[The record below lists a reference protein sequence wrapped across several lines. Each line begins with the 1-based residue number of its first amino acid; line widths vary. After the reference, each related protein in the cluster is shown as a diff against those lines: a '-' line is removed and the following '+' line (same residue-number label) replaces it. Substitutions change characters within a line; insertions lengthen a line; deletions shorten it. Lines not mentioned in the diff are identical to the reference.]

1 VVASSGDRPVRRP
14 DDADVDVPITGTLTL
29 ALAGRPLPAV
39 DRRVLGAF
47 AAYAGVA
54 LEQQRLAAEAEAAK
68 PIAAA
73 DRMRTALLAAV
84 SHDLRT
90 PLASAKAAITSLRSA
105 DVRWDAADTAELLA
119 TADESLDRLTHL
131 VENLLDM
138 SRLQAG
144 ALSLFPRPAG
154 LDEIVARALD
164 DLDPLGRDITVEIP
178 ESVPAVLADPAILE
192 RVVENLIENALR
204 YSPAGK
210 PPLVTASTLGDRVE
224 LRVTDRGPGIPEQDR
239 ERMFVPFQR
248 LGDTD
253 NTAGVGLGLALSRGL
268 TEAMGGTLT
277 AEDTPGGGL
286 TMTVSLPA
294 APGD

>member
-1 VVASSGDRPVRRP
+1 
-14 DDADVDVPITGTLTL
+14 
-29 ALAGRPLPAV
+29 
-39 DRRVLGAF
+39 VLGAF
-47 AAYAGVA
+47 AAYAAVA

-90 PLASAKAAITSLRSA
+90 PLASAKAAITSLRSP
-105 DVRWDAADTAELLA
+105 DMHWDAADNAELLA
-119 TADESLDRLTHL
+119 TADESLDRLTRL
-131 VENLLDM
+131 VGNLLDM

-144 ALSLFPRPAG
+144 ALSLFPRASG
-154 LDEIVARALD
+154 LDDVVALALD
-164 DLDPLGRDITVEIP
+164 ALGPAGRDITVEIP
-178 ESVPAVLADPAILE
+178 ELLPAVRADPAILE
-192 RVVENLIENALR
+192 RVVVNLAENALR

-210 PPLVTASTLGDRVE
+210 PPLIAASSLGDRVE
-224 LRVTDRGPGIPEQDR
+224 LRVVDRGSGISEGDK

-253 NTAGVGLGLALSRGL
+253 NTTGVGLGLALSRGL